1 MRARA
6 RLAILVLA
14 VAMAVSVVGCKA
26 LPKPKIP
33 TLGGDVPAPIAAV
46 R

>member
-1 MRARA
+1 MRPRA

-14 VAMAVSVVGCKA
+14 LALTATLTGCKA
-26 LPKPKIP
+26 LPKPKVP
-33 TLGGDVPAPIAAV
+33 SLGGDVMSQVVAV

>member
-14 VAMAVSVVGCKA
+14 VAMTATLAGCKA
-26 LPKPKIP
+26 LPKPKVP
-33 TLGGDVPAPIAAV
+33 SLGGDVTSPIAAV